1 MDVTDPPH
9 AAPVSLQASMLLA
22 ARFRIGTRALTAE
35 GRKRKGRE
43 LGGTGVG
50 ETVCLLNFL
59 RADLFFPSSLRLSL
73 VVGVWGTWGGAE
85 V

>member
-59 RADLFFPSSLRLSL
+59 RADLFFSLVSSSL
-73 VVGVWGTWGGAE
+73 VGSRRVGHLGRG
-85 V
+85 